1 LRSSAT
7 LPAADPALAAA
18 VRRTTRGQRVRAMLL
33 VAPLFVLLL
42 LSFCLPIAEL
52 LAHAVYDPTMHDALP
67 RTAAALDTSPGQGVP
82 DDIVFTALGD
92 DLLAAKQNDSLYNLA
107 KDLNNLLPAA
117 RSHVLRTARSLSP
130 EKPLTRAELTSV
142 DPFWGESET
151 WFAIRGGVR
160 PFTTSYL
167 LAAIDLQWTPNGS
180 IGQVPADQAIY
191 RTIFARTFAIAAAV
205 TLITLVLGFPLAW
218 LMANLPGPIAARLIL
233 LVLLPFW
240 TSILVRT
247 AAWTVLLQRFGILN
261 ELLLAL
267 HITDHRIDL
276 MYTRAGLIIAMTHI
290 QLPFT
295 LLPIYSVMRTI
306 SASQMRAAYSLGA
319 RPFFAFRRVY
329 LPQVMPGVMAGCLL
343 TSILCLGYFI
353 TPALVGGPADQ
364 LIANFISNYINIDLN
379 WQMAAALSFILLAL
393 TLGLFATFARM
404 FGVDRMKLV

>member
-1 LRSSAT
+1 MRSSAT

-151 WFAIRGGVR
+151 WSAIRSGVR

-343 TSILCLGYFI
+343 TFILCLGYFI

-364 LIANFISNYINIDLN
+364 LISNFISNYINIDLN

>member
-92 DLLAAKQNDSLYNLA
+92 DLLAAKRNDSLYNLA

-343 TSILCLGYFI
+343 TFILCLGYFI

>member
-1 LRSSAT
+1 
-7 LPAADPALAAA
+7 
-18 VRRTTRGQRVRAMLL
+18 
-33 VAPLFVLLL
+33 VLLL

-319 RPFFAFRRVY
+319 RPFCACRRVY

-343 TSILCLGYFI
+343 TFILCLGYFI